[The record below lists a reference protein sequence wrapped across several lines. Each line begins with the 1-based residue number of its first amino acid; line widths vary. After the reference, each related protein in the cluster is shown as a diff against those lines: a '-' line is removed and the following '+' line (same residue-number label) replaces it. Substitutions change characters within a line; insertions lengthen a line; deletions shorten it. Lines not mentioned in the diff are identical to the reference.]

1 MQKIGSII
9 KEKLK
14 GKGFT
19 VSEFARRI
27 NTNRNN
33 VYDIFQRES
42 IDTSL
47 LQKISEVLEYNLFVH
62 YAEDNISSIVSEN
75 PIIYD
80 NINKENTSG
89 YVNDFQKEI
98 DYLKQL
104 LEEKNKVIFLLEQ
117 QIQLL
122 SKK

>member
-47 LQKISEVLEYNLFVH
+47 L
-62 YAEDNISSIVSEN
+62 
-75 PIIYD
+75 P
-80 NINKENTSG
+80 
-89 YVNDFQKEI
+89 
-98 DYLKQL
+98 
-104 LEEKNKVIFLLEQ
+104 
-117 QIQLL
+117 
-122 SKK
+122 

>member
-9 KEKLK
+9 KDKLK

-47 LQKISEVLEYNLFVH
+47 LQKISEVLEYNFFVH

-75 PIIYD
+75 PAIYD

-104 LEEKNKVIFLLEQ
+104 IEEKNKVIFLLEQ

>member
-1 MQKIGSII
+1 MVSKN
-9 KEKLK
+9 LC
-14 GKGFT
+14 GFK
-19 VSEFARRI
+19 V
-27 NTNRNN
+27 
-33 VYDIFQRES
+33 
-42 IDTSL
+42 
-47 LQKISEVLEYNLFVH
+47 LQKISEVLEYNFFVH

-75 PIIYD
+75 PAIYD